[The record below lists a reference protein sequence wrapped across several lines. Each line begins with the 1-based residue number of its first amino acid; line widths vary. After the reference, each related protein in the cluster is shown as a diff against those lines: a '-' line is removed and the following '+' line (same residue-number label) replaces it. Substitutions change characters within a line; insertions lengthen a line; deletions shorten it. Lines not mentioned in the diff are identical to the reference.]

1 MTEVAAGRIG
11 KPHGRDGSF
20 WLDGAAADLNEGDEV
35 HVAGRRAKVLRSE
48 GMDNRPLLKLAGLED
63 RESVAELR
71 GEQLMVEATLAD
83 DEWLAGE
90 LVGCSVGGMG
100 EVTRVLAGPTCDLLE
115 LEDGTLIPLVSDAVS
130 RVDTDARVIEVD
142 RQFLDR

>member
-48 GMDNRPLLKLAGLED
+48 GMDNRPLLRLAGLED
-63 RESVAELR
+63 RESVAALR

-83 DEWLAGE
+83 DEWLAGRAGR
-90 LVGCSVGGMG
+90 LLGRRDRGGDPGPGRTRPATCS
-100 EVTRVLAGPTCDLLE
+100 
-115 LEDGTLIPLVSDAVS
+115 SS
-130 RVDTDARVIEVD
+130 RTGR
-142 RQFLDR
+142 

>member
-1 MTEVAAGRIG
+1 MTEVNAGRIG
-11 KPHGRDGSF
+11 KPHGWDGSF

-35 HVAGRRAKVLRSE
+35 HVAGRRAQILRSD
-48 GMDNRPLLKLAGLED
+48 GMDSRPLLRLAGFED
-63 RESVAELR
+63 RESVAALR

-90 LVGCSVGGMG
+90 LVGCSVEGVG

-115 LEDGTLIPLVSDAVS
+115 LEDGTLIPLVADAVS
-130 RVDTDARVIEVD
+130 SVDTDARVIEID
-142 RQFLDR
+142 RQFLGR